1 MRSNT
6 ISGNIFLVGP
16 MGSGK
21 SAVGRHLA
29 KILGLPFLDSD
40 TEIENRTGVDIP
52 FIFEKEGEA
61 GFRRRER
68 EVIEALT
75 GQSGIVLATGGGA
88 ILTDQNRKFLGAR
101 GTVVYLHAT
110 VEQQEKRTRR
120 GRERP
125 LLQGGDRSQILQELM
140 QIRDPLY
147 RAIADIVVET
157 DGRSVSAVTTDIR
170 ERLLGSD

>member
-1 MRSNT
+1 MQSNLT
-6 ISGNIFLVGP
+6 NQNVFLVGP

-21 SAVGRHLA
+21 SAVGRYLA
-29 KILGLPFLDSD
+29 RDLGREFIDSD
-40 TEIENRTGVDIP
+40 TEIESRTGVDIP

-75 GQSGIVLATGGGA
+75 DRPEIVLATGGGA
-88 ILTDQNRKFLGAR
+88 ILADSNREFLDAR

-110 VEQQEKRTRR
+110 VEQQFQRTRR

-125 LLQGGDRSQILQELM
+125 LLEGGDRMQILQELM
-140 QIRDPLY
+140 EIRDPLY
-147 RAIADIVVET
+147 RSIADIVVDT
-157 DGRSVSAVTTDIR
+157 DGRSVAAVAGEIR
-170 ERLLGSD
+170 KRLTSGD

>member
-6 ISGNIFLVGP
+6 VSGNIFLVGP

-61 GFRRRER
+61 GFRRREQ

-75 GQSGIVLATGGGA
+75 GQAGVVLATGGGA
-88 ILTDQNRKFLGAR
+88 ILIDQNRKFLGAR
-101 GTVVYLHAT
+101 GTVVYVHAT

-147 RAIADIVVET
+147 RGIADIIVET